1 MPADTHINF
10 YMAISSHVTP
20 AEIRYLIVKFHMAI
34 LSQISLDKNVLN
46 VIHIQSDMAI
56 SSQI

>member
-1 MPADTHINF
+1 MPDINIKL
-10 YMAISSHVTP
+10 YKAISSHITP
-20 AEIRYLIVKFHMAI
+20 EEIRYLIVKFHMAI
-34 LSQISLDKNVLN
+34 LSQVSLDKNVLN